1 MWSADLIAPADKAR
15 KGSMNMNWTAWDFQP
30 GEFTLKRR
38 GPPPQTGK
46 ITLKK
51 LTALIQ
57 AGYGQGHFQRYKPWL
72 RVTKRDYSPN
82 SNIGHLH
89 NAELARGHHYRSRAE
104 RSTIQLARWL
114 GAVDTREAFPVWP
127 WTHSHPGDGLPG
139 FDHAPPHHG
148 LLKTA
153 RDAGIEHGLYPGTAI
168 PYVATIDVMTTW
180 HVEGHFR
187 LIALENKP
195 YEIAFGPDPLSR
207 AKERLELTRRYCLE
221 AGMGR
226 LVLHG
231 EMFPRELCV
240 NLDMLEPTQTQH
252 AQTQIRHSYAYRTL
266 VDTMSADGYGTTP
279 HELIQRLASPM
290 SLRPNQLWPMFNLAL
305 WHQDIDHD
313 LALPLKT
320 WTPLIKGGRARKIA
334 LLRSWLGDG
343 A

>member
-1 MWSADLIAPADKAR
+1 
-15 KGSMNMNWTAWDFQP
+15 MNWTAWDFQP
-30 GEFTLKRR
+30 GEFTLRRR
-38 GPPPQTGK
+38 GPPSQTGK
-46 ITLKK
+46 MTIKK

-57 AGYGQGHFQRYKPWL
+57 AGYGQGHFHRYKPWL

-114 GAVDTREAFPVWP
+114 GAVDAREAFPVWP
-127 WTHSHPGDGLPG
+127 WAHSHPGEGLPG
-139 FDHAPPHHG
+139 FDHAPFHQG

-153 RDAGIEHGLYPGTAI
+153 CDADIEHGLYPGTAI

-180 HVEGHFR
+180 RVGDHHR
-187 LIALENKP
+187 LLAFENKP
-195 YEIAFGPDPLSR
+195 YEVAFAPDPLSR

-221 AGMGR
+221 TGIDR

-240 NLDMLEPTQTQH
+240 NLDMLEPAYTLH
-252 AQTQIRHSYAYRTL
+252 AQGQIRQSSAYQTL
-266 VDTMSADGYGTTP
+266 VDSMNADGYGTAP
-279 HELIQRLASPM
+279 HELIQRLAPLV
-290 SLRPNQLWPMFNLAL
+290 SLRPDQLWQMFNLAL

-320 WTPLIKGGRARKIA
+320 WMPLIKGGRARKA
-334 LLRSWLGDG
+334 ELLRSWLGSG